1 MGIRSP
7 PQKGGGGKPL
17 VNKLSQW
24 TLGWDRAK
32 LATGIPNPSMAVLG
46 PRWLYEAEELRSR
59 MMVRTYLKNILMMT
73 KTETYSRKFLKM
85 VMIYLKAFLMMLKT
99 YLRKLVMIVKTYLK
113 KFPIMLET

>member
-32 LATGIPNPSMAVLG
+32 LATGNPTNPSMAVLG

-59 MMVRTYLKNILMMT
+59 MMVRTYLTYLKNILMMT
-73 KTETYSRKFLKM
+73 KT
-85 VMIYLKAFLMMLKT
+85 
-99 YLRKLVMIVKTYLK
+99 
-113 KFPIMLET
+113 